1 MKRRLLFAGLCVLL
15 AFAGCQKSPD
25 LLLSDGDGGTGTI
38 DSTGSDQ
45 GSRDID
51 VNEWRFTEGDHT
63 YGGFLVLDGPTLN
76 TYLQGNNTYT
86 FALLGAE
93 SNTGFIFNIV
103 LSLADL
109 DFTNKDYQSGI
120 SGNDELNAFYYS
132 ATMLGDNTYK
142 SSNLDPGPVMDYK
155 ITAFDA
161 ENDVVTIT
169 FSGKVQ
175 MMNGDYTDISDGIV
189 KAKIDRF

>member
-15 AFAGCQKSPD
+15 AVAGCQKSPD
-25 LLLSDGDGGTGTI
+25 LLLSDNGSGTI
-38 DSTGSDQ
+38 DSTGGNQDSQ
-45 GSRDID
+45 KID

-63 YGGFLVLDGPTLN
+63 YSGFLVMNGATLN

-86 FALLGAE
+86 FGLLGAE
-93 SNTGFIFNIV
+93 SNTGYIFNII

-109 DFTNKDYQSGI
+109 DFTRKDYQSGI
-120 SGNDELNAFYYS
+120 SGNEELNAFYYS
-132 ATMLGDNTYK
+132 ETILSDNTYK

-155 ITAFDA
+155 ITEYDA
-161 ENDVVTIT
+161 ENDVVTVT

-175 MMNGDYTDISDGIV
+175 MINGDYTDITEGVV
-189 KAKIDRF
+189 KAKIERF